1 MENVMSLFVPALFAL
16 ILLRLLALPI
26 RLGWKLLC
34 NSFFGFLCLWIL
46 NQAASVTGLLLP
58 INGITVLIAGALGLP
73 GIGLIALL
81 EWGI

>member
-1 MENVMSLFVPALFAL
+1 MENFMTLFVPALFTL

-34 NSFFGFLCLWIL
+34 NSFFGFLYLWIL

-58 INGITVLIAGALGLP
+58 INAVTIFIAGTLGLP